1 MAAPTAARRSSQTQP
16 LELFSDL
23 VTRALR
29 RGATA
34 AEAML
39 VEGGAMSVSQRLG
52 QREDLTR
59 SEGREAGVR
68 VFFGKQQAMASSSDL
83 SPGALGDLLER
94 VIVMAKAVPEEPYCG
109 LADSELLATDI
120 PDLDLYDSHEPQA
133 AELYERAAAAE
144 DAARAV
150 KGVTNS
156 NGAGA
161 SWSQGGLT
169 LVTSGGF
176 TGSMRWSAFEI
187 STSVLAGSGTSME
200 TDYAT
205 TSARF
210 AADLESAAAVG
221 TEAGT
226 RAVRRLD
233 ARKVDTAQMPVVLEP
248 RVSNMILGA
257 FSGCINGQMIARGSS
272 LLRDDMGK
280 AVFGAGITI
289 VDDPL
294 RKRGLGSRPFDGEGV
309 RQTRR
314 KLVDKGVLQTWIL
327 STSDA
332 LQLGLKTTG
341 HASRGINTP
350 PYPSPSNLYMEPGS
364 LTPAEL
370 MGDVGLGV
378 YLTNVYG
385 SGIDIVTGDVS
396 LGAAGFL
403 IENGEITVPVAGITI
418 AGNLRDMFLHVTP
431 ANDLTFRYGTDAP
444 TLRVDGMTV
453 AGN

>member
-1 MAAPTAARRSSQTQP
+1 VRASTAASSTEP

-23 VTRALR
+23 VGRAMR

-52 QREDLTR
+52 KREDLLR

-83 SPGALGDLLER
+83 SPGALSDLLER
-94 VIVMAKAVPEEPYCG
+94 VILMAKAVPEEPFCG
-109 LADSELLATDI
+109 LADPDLLVHEI
-120 PDLDLYDSHEPQA
+120 PDLDLCDPHEA
-133 AELYERAAAAE
+133 EAEELYERAAAAE

-150 KGVTNS
+150 PGVTNS

-176 TGSMRWSAFEI
+176 TGSMRWSAFEM
-187 STSVLAGSGTSME
+187 STSVLAGTGTAME

-205 TSARF
+205 TNARF
-210 AADLESAAAVG
+210 AADLQPAAQVG

-233 ARKVDTAQMPVVLEP
+233 ARKVDTGQMPVVLEP
-248 RVSNMILGA
+248 RISNMILGA
-257 FSGCINGQMIARGSS
+257 LAGCINGQMIARGSS

-280 AVFGAGITI
+280 AVFAPGITI

-309 RQTRR
+309 RQMRR
-314 KLVDKGVLQTWIL
+314 TVIDNGVLQTWLL

-332 LQLGLKTTG
+332 MQLGLQSTG
-341 HASRGINTP
+341 HAARGINSP
-350 PYPSPSNLYMEPGS
+350 PYPSPSNLYMEPG
-364 LTPAEL
+364 TIGPADL
-370 MGDVGLGV
+370 MRDIHRGL

-385 SGIDIVTGDVS
+385 SGIDIITGDVS

-403 IENGEITVPVAGITI
+403 IENGEITVPVAGITV
-418 AGNLRDMFLHVTP
+418 AGNLREIFRNVTP
-431 ANDLTFRYGTDAP
+431 ANDLAFRYGTDAP
-444 TLRVDGMTV
+444 TLRVEGMIV

>member
-1 MAAPTAARRSSQTQP
+1 MPAPAAARRSSQTQP

-23 VTRALR
+23 VARALR

-52 QREDLTR
+52 HREDMMR

-68 VFFGKQQAMASSSDL
+68 VFFGKQQAMASTSDL
-83 SPGALGDLLER
+83 SPDALGQLLDR
-94 VIVMAKAVPEEPYCG
+94 VLVMAKAVPDEPYCG
-109 LADSELLATDI
+109 LADPALLASDI
-120 PDLDLYDSHEPQA
+120 PDLDLYDSREA
-133 AELYERAAAAE
+133 TAEELYERAAAAE

-150 KGVTNS
+150 KGVSNS

-169 LVTSGGF
+169 LVTSAGF

-210 AADLESAAAVG
+210 AADLDPAAAVG

-248 RVSNMILGA
+248 RVSNMVLGA
-257 FSGCINGQMIARGSS
+257 LSGCINGQMIARGSS
-272 LLRDDMGK
+272 LLRDDLGK
-280 AVFGAGITI
+280 AVFGAGVTVI
-289 VDDPL
+289 DDPL

-309 RQTRR
+309 RQARR
-314 KLVDKGVLQTWIL
+314 KIVDKGVLQTWIL
-327 STSDA
+327 STADA
-332 LQLGLKTTG
+332 LQLGLTTTG
-341 HASRGINTP
+341 HASRGINAP

-364 LTPAEL
+364 HTPADL
-370 MGDVGLGV
+370 MRDIAHGV

-403 IENGEITVPVAGITI
+403 IENGEVTVPVAGITI
-418 AGNLRDMFLHVTP
+418 AGNLREMFRHVTP

-444 TLRVDGMTV
+444 TLRIDGMTV